1 MSIEGMSREQ
11 RRMMRRM
18 GAVNEHGAPT
28 RAPRQAPQP
37 KAEDQRTSP
46 VQFLREVRGE
56 MRKVAKPTREE
67 VKSYSIIVLVT
78 VVLFTAVI
86 FGLDYASGKLML
98 GLFNK

>member
-18 GAVNEHGAPT
+18 GAVNENGAPART
-28 RAPRQAPQP
+28 PRQAPQQ
-37 KAEDQRTSP
+37 KSEDKRTSP

-56 MRKVAKPTREE
+56 MRKVAKPTRAE
-67 VKSYSIIVLVT
+67 VKSYSIIVLIT
-78 VVLFTAVI
+78 VILFTGLI
-86 FGLDYASGKLML
+86 FGLDYFFGRLIL

>member
-1 MSIEGMSREQ
+1 
-11 RRMMRRM
+11 MMRRM

-28 RAPRQAPQP
+28 RAPRQAPQA
-37 KAEDQRTSP
+37 KSEDKRTSP
-46 VQFLREVRGE
+46 AQFLREVRGE

>member
-1 MSIEGMSREQ
+1 
-11 RRMMRRM
+11 MMRRM

-37 KAEDQRTSP
+37 KTEEQRTGA

-56 MRKVAKPTREE
+56 MRKVAKPSREE
-67 VKSYSIIVLVT
+67 VKSYTIIVLVT
-78 VVLFTAVI
+78 VVLFTALI
-86 FGLDYASGKLML
+86 FGLDLAAGKMIL